1 MRRTLRPGLRPGC
14 GLEVTAFD
22 YVLLG
27 MVLVSGL
34 AGVLRG
40 LIREALSLVIWVAA
54 LWCAARFGAQ
64 AARLFTSVLDD
75 SVWQL
80 WAGRLALFVGVLF
93 AGSIVAWIVT
103 YFVRRSV
110 ITGTDRVLGMLFG
123 IARGAVLAGIL
134 VLALDLGGFAAE
146 PWWRESKLLPYAA
159 AVGAEL
165 RDVAEEQ
172 LANQPG
178 VRL

>member
-1 MRRTLRPGLRPGC
+1 MLNT
-14 GLEVTAFD
+14 FD

-27 MVLVSGL
+27 MLLLSGL
-34 AGVLRG
+34 VGVLRG

-54 LWCAARFGAQ
+54 IWCAARFGEEG
-64 AARLFTSVLDD
+64 ARLFATLLDNPL
-75 SVWQL
+75 WQL
-80 WAGRLALFVGVLF
+80 WAGRLALFIGVLF
-93 AGSIVAWIVT
+93 AGSIVAWIIG

-123 IARGAVLAGIL
+123 VARGVVLAGIL

-165 RDVAEEQ
+165 QDVAEEQ
-172 LANQPG
+172 LAGQQG

>member
-1 MRRTLRPGLRPGC
+1 MST
-14 GLEVTAFD
+14 FD
-22 YVLLG
+22 YILLA
-27 MVLVSGL
+27 MLVVSGL

-54 LWCAARFGAQ
+54 LWCAARFGDQ
-64 AARLFTSVLDD
+64 AGRLFAGSLDD
-75 SVWQL
+75 PLWQL
-80 WAGRLALFVGVLF
+80 WAGRAALFVAILF
-93 AGSIVAWIVT
+93 AGSVVAWIVT

-110 ITGTDRVLGMLFG
+110 ITGTDRMLGMVFG
-123 IARGAVLAGIL
+123 VARGVVLAGVL

-165 RDVAEEQ
+165 RDVAEAR
-172 LANQPG
+172 LAGQPG
-178 VRL
+178 ARL